1 MACAQGWVKHLFK
14 CVYAPFLAVND
25 EVLQEK
31 TSVMEDT
38 GSESTAPRGIIRR
51 SLSSGS
57 SGVEYMTDTDD
68 EADHR
73 PCDSEQLLETPVLPT
88 VQTTKTLVR
97 SNSLDQLTRD
107 IKAAFRSN
115 VRTKQKV
122 FKSMPELST
131 GISDQEALKLAFRA
145 SVQSRK
151 EAARAWLA
159 ERSKPTRSDS
169 FEGRL

>member
-1 MACAQGWVKHLFK
+1 MLHCCSTFT
-14 CVYAPFLAVND
+14 FLAVND

-97 SNSLDQLTRD
+97 SNSLDQL
-107 IKAAFRSN
+107 RS
-115 VRTKQKV
+115 
-122 FKSMPELST
+122 
-131 GISDQEALKLAFRA
+131 
-145 SVQSRK
+145 
-151 EAARAWLA
+151 
-159 ERSKPTRSDS
+159 
-169 FEGRL
+169 